1 MGGRGASWLNKV
13 DKSTRNLNNIRNIEE
28 FLNDE
33 PIPYNEMSEPM
44 KKLSKNNIV
53 IYKSMQ
59 KLPQD
64 ILNTQINHLSNLV
77 SKNKKNIILLN
88 ENNKMQVKLAKF
100 GDQTTCACFS
110 HIYDLTNLKLLY
122 NAVYTKKSLKDLK
135 NQAKISQKNGFWEPT
150 NKENFSKYVTTHEF
164 GHFMQYNA
172 IKKVIDRHYKKEY
185 TKLIDLYNKDKSF
198 LNAEQVRNLY
208 NNIAR
213 NINIKITEIAK
224 KQFGSSEISDISK
237 YGTKND
243 AETFAE
249 LYSNAMLSSQPN
261 NTAKAL
267 KLYLKGKRK

>member
-1 MGGRGASWLNKV
+1 MGGRGANWLNKV
-13 DKSTRNLNNIRNIEE
+13 NKSTQNLNIIGNIEE

-33 PIPYNEMSEPM
+33 PIPYNEMTESM
-44 KKLSKNNIV
+44 KKLSNNNII
-53 IYKSMQ
+53 IYKSMR

-64 ILNTQINHLSNLV
+64 ILDTQINHLSNLV
-77 SKNKKNIILLN
+77 SKNKKNLILLN
-88 ENNKMQVKLAKF
+88 ENNKMQVRLAKF
-100 GDQTTCACFS
+100 SNQTTCACFY

-122 NAVYTKKSLKDLK
+122 NAVYTKKSLKDLE
-135 NQAKISQKNGFWEPT
+135 NQAEVSQKCGFWEPT

-185 TKLIDLYNKDKSF
+185 TNLIDLCKNDKSHTY
-198 LNAEQVRNLY
+198 AEQVRNMY
-208 NNIAR
+208 DNIGR

-224 KQFGSSEISDISK
+224 KQFGSSDISDISI

-249 LYSNAMLSSQPN
+249 LYSNAMLSSHPN

-267 KLYLKGKRK
+267 KLYIKGRIK